1 MGSPKWRRKP
11 LAFQLLDESLGAL
24 HKEEM
29 RKKKEMQSQEQIK
42 SD

>member
-11 LAFQLLDESLGAL
+11 LAFQLLDESLGTL

-29 RKKKEMQSQEQIK
+29 RKKEMQAQEKIK